1 MLLIFFGPSST
12 AHAQESET
20 PANDCW
26 NGALSSDPLHCYV
39 LEEAEDAGHIDIAAM
54 YRGGDVLFIYLTQT
68 EPVGDSIRDYIRT
81 KAQEEARRTGLYDCV
96 LDPYGCGNGVLP
108 IGTGFILPPSEVY
121 ENIYLKPG
129 GAEAR
134 RSEPGWP
141 AFRQLWPSI
150 ADGAA
155 AAYSGFDV
163 SEVDMTNFPEVD
175 CARESLRG
183 FIDCARWERHPGHGI
198 AGWNSDG
205 ETLYVQ
211 VKASSAEDANATAA
225 KEALIAWNP
234 KGLNEDNVVI
244 IPVKY
249 DYEDLWR
256 WAKVINRFA
265 YTSGNTLGITGSWMG
280 QNWETYAGDAVY
292 PVAEIPE
299 VGRTPVLNSYV
310 PSELR
315 TTIHVMAMELQ
326 RTVAALPQLLGQL
339 NVPVD
344 AVGVVAEVD
353 RTPSGRPVP
362 EPGVASANVGAEPG
376 ASGPSVGAGRVEE
389 SDSSVSVSTWMIA
402 GGAGIAGLVVL
413 ASVVFLTVRLRRR
426 VI

>member
-1 MLLIFFGPSST
+1 M
-12 AHAQESET
+12 
-20 PANDCW
+20 
-26 NGALSSDPLHCYV
+26 
-39 LEEAEDAGHIDIAAM
+39 
-54 YRGGDVLFIYLTQT
+54 
-68 EPVGDSIRDYIRT
+68 
-81 KAQEEARRTGLYDCV
+81 
-96 LDPYGCGNGVLP
+96 
-108 IGTGFILPPSEVY
+108 
-121 ENIYLKPG
+121 
-129 GAEAR
+129 
-134 RSEPGWP
+134 
-141 AFRQLWPSI
+141 
-150 ADGAA
+150 
-155 AAYSGFDV
+155 
-163 SEVDMTNFPEVD
+163 
-175 CARESLRG
+175 
-183 FIDCARWERHPGHGI
+183 
-198 AGWNSDG
+198 
-205 ETLYVQ
+205 
-211 VKASSAEDANATAA
+211 
-225 KEALIAWNP
+225 
-234 KGLNEDNVVI
+234 I

-362 EPGVASANVGAEPG
+362 EPG